1 MGGSHVII
9 LILGLIR
16 LSALCSYKHEKLR
29 LRRRWSIALQ
39 ASLWFI
45 AAACSMLELNIKIAA
60 DTGGGGSNGGGKSVD
75 PYGPGNTIIPFEA
88 VSLGIF
94 FAACVLQFGLEL
106 FKFRKTVYV
115 TLLYMLVPSTRT
127 RCYSYKLVPSTRTH
141 DTHNF
146 ETEIGTETETVTS
159 KTSKILI
166 GVAPP
171 RCPHLS
177 RWWDGASHT

>member
-115 TLLYMLVPSTRT
+115 TLLYMLVPSART
-127 RCYSYKLVPSTRTH
+127 RCYTCSYQVLVHVAIHARTEYAYTLLLVQARAEHSYTR
-141 DTHNF
+141 
-146 ETEIGTETETVTS
+146 
-159 KTSKILI
+159 
-166 GVAPP
+166 
-171 RCPHLS
+171 
-177 RWWDGASHT
+177 HTQF